1 MKGRT
6 LITAWLSM
14 ALAALLV
21 AGCSS
26 QKEPASKAIA
36 DIEAAIAT
44 AGPEADQYV
53 PDRLNAV
60 RKQVAGLQA
69 SFDRKD
75 YKGVI
80 AAAPPLLA
88 EAQALAGAVASAKA
102 AHEAAQAAAA
112 ARAAAE
118 AADPMLAALKAQ
130 WTDLSGRVP
139 AAVAGVDNRL
149 DILSKSRKL
158 PANLDASALETA
170 RLAISEAKAE
180 WRTAA
185 AAQQAGD
192 LHRAVDAARVALDDA
207 NAARAMLG
215 MPAR

>member
-1 MKGRT
+1 MRGRT

-14 ALAALLV
+14 ALAIVLIV
-21 AGCSS
+21 GCSS
-26 QKEPASKAIA
+26 QREPASQAIA

-44 AGPEADQYV
+44 AGPDAARYV

-60 RKQVAGLQA
+60 RKQLASLQA

-75 YKGVI
+75 FKGVI

-112 ARAAAE
+112 ARAATE

-158 PANLDASALETA
+158 PMNLDASALDSA
-170 RLAISEAKAE
+170 RSTIAEAKAQ
-180 WRTAA
+180 WRQAT

-192 LHRAVDAARVALDDA
+192 LPGAVNAAGRALDDA
-207 NAARAMLG
+207 NAARTTLG

>member
-1 MKGRT
+1 MQGRT
-6 LITAWLSM
+6 LITAWLSI
-14 ALAALLV
+14 ALAIALI

-36 DIEAAIAT
+36 DIEAAIAM
-44 AGPEADQYV
+44 AGPEASRYV

-60 RKQVAGLQA
+60 RKRLVGLQA
-69 SFDRKD
+69 RFEQKD

-80 AAAPPLLA
+80 ATAPSLLV

-102 AHEAAQAAAA
+102 AHEAAEAVAA

-118 AADPMLAALKAQ
+118 ATDPMLAALKAR

-149 DILSKSRKL
+149 DILSKSRRL
-158 PANLDASALETA
+158 PGNMDASALDAA
-170 RLAISEAKAE
+170 RATLAGAKAQ
-180 WRTAA
+180 WRQAS

-192 LHRAVDAARVALDDA
+192 LQGAVDAAGRALDDA
-207 NAARAMLG
+207 NAARATLG
-215 MPAR
+215 MPTR